1 MGCTLQRGRFRLW
14 KSSTSGCIRSRGD
27 AKLSFL
33 SLPSPMVP
41 WQCETSTKQPGQK
54 KHFEYPRHNLVCP
67 TTRTYSICSEL
78 YMLDLK
84 LFVAFDMSL
93 VTNLAFQQWPTIK
106 FSWSKIYACWKDL
119 HRLGLFHLCPQPPS
133 LYQSNDWALAEVL
146 SANCD
151 PRSPA
156 PNVDWE
162 PRGSPGKIWKLKY
175 IPTSTMMRNTIV
187 ATLCNSPAAVPS
199 AAASSNKRLIQ
210 HSQISATGPEVLASS
225 IVGYEWKTISHPFDS
240 DIHPFSI
247 NHNSWTPKRTVQG
260 QKLEHFQAWVNASRK
275 INMELENNYTVENPK
290 KSSES
295 TPSLFFRFDLLIF
308 WGEKK
313 HRKRHN
319 NARLRLSFSL
329 PKMLRSQAEAEAE
342 AEATGWQPDGL
353 QSLRRIGG

>member
-54 KHFEYPRHNLVCP
+54 KHFENPRHNLVCP
-67 TTRTYSICSEL
+67 TTRTYSICSEF

-84 LFVAFDMSL
+84 LFFAFDMSF

-162 PRGSPGKIWKLKY
+162 PRGCPGKNLEIEV
-175 IPTSTMMRNTIV
+175 PTSTMMRNTIV
-187 ATLCNSPAAVPS
+187 ATLCRPWFSGSGSIRCSIKQQTIDTTFADIGNWSRSPC
-199 AAASSNKRLIQ
+199 LQ
-210 HSQISATGPEVLASS
+210 HCWL
-225 IVGYEWKTISHPFDS
+225 W
-240 DIHPFSI
+240 
-247 NHNSWTPKRTVQG
+247 
-260 QKLEHFQAWVNASRK
+260 
-275 INMELENNYTVENPK
+275 MENNFPPFWQSHT
-290 KSSES
+290 
-295 TPSLFFRFDLLIF
+295 SLQHKLITIH
-308 WGEKK
+308 GPQ
-313 HRKRHN
+313 
-319 NARLRLSFSL
+319 NARSRG
-329 PKMLRSQAEAEAE
+329 RN
-342 AEATGWQPDGL
+342 
-353 QSLRRIGG
+353 